1 MTLIFSCVFS
11 VFLLIHS
18 PERGTA
24 REVDG
29 QVVIT
34 IDSSYR
40 AAVPTSL
47 WVWALEH
54 CGEKVCA
61 VGPVALTCSV
71 SGGVQA
77 SELLPEGP

>member
-1 MTLIFSCVFS
+1 M
-11 VFLLIHS
+11 
-18 PERGTA
+18 GTHTHA
-24 REVDG
+24 HTHAHRIWENIKRRSLDG